1 MATGALSR
9 RILAVQM
16 ELNRV
21 EKKLREA
28 EFFLFH
34 LQQREKYPLGNA
46 EELDFLLSA
55 FLSAARVVD
64 YRLRHEQGE
73 PYKTWRKEW
82 DEKLN
87 VDDRQLVKLIDDDRA
102 LEVHESGSGR
112 TEKHSPMGVH
122 MEGGQVVA
130 FVPLAAPRPG
140 AIAKPDFYYIDV
152 DGKEERATEVCAK
165 YITLTKTMLEA
176 YRARSLSH
184 DADPA
189 V

>member
-1 MATGALSR
+1 
-9 RILAVQM
+9 M

-73 PYKTWRKEW
+73 PYKAWRKEW

-87 VDDRQLVKLIDDDRA
+87 VNDR
-102 LEVHESGSGR
+102 
-112 TEKHSPMGVH
+112 
-122 MEGGQVVA
+122 
-130 FVPLAAPRPG
+130 
-140 AIAKPDFYYIDV
+140 
-152 DGKEERATEVCAK
+152 
-165 YITLTKTMLEA
+165 
-176 YRARSLSH
+176 
-184 DADPA
+184 
-189 V
+189 